1 MHSHQKLR
9 IETAKMDSTIL
20 SKNVN
25 VKISDKN
32 YCLSLKGSTEK
43 KKTNQWA
50 GREGQTV
57 KNGSFHFEVNVS

>member
-43 KKTNQWA
+43 KKNKSMGWKGGA
-50 GREGQTV
+50 NCEEWII
-57 KNGSFHFEVNVS
+57 SL